1 MNRAIVCGISVGAG
15 GGVPLSLAGLA
26 TPIVSI
32 SLGCIFGSIFS
43 LIAGR
48 RVNTPGGGLLWGVA
62 FALVFWLADPATIGR
77 LGRPVPIELTPM
89 LDNVRAR
96 FPYLVGYILF
106 FGAPLGI
113 CLGTVR
119 RLLTLQQVGAE
130 KFGLSRAAL
139 ARTEA

>member
-1 MNRAIVCGISVGAG
+1 VNRTIVCGISVGAG
-15 GGVPLSLAGLA
+15 GGVLLSLAGLA
-26 TPIVSI
+26 MPIVSI

-77 LGRPVPIELTPM
+77 LVRPASVELTPM

-96 FPYLVGYILF
+96 SRIWLVISCFSVPHSGSVLV
-106 FGAPLGI
+106 P
-113 CLGTVR
+113 
-119 RLLTLQQVGAE
+119 
-130 KFGLSRAAL
+130 
-139 ARTEA
+139 